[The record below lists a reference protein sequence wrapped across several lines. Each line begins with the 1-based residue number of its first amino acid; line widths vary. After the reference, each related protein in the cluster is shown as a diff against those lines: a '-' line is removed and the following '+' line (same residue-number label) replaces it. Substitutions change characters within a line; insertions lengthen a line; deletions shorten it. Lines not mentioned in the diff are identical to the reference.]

1 MRLAGH
7 LKMTLEAVLTT
18 MSSREFGFWLAY
30 HRYYEPIGGE
40 WEQTGLVV
48 SASLAPYC
56 PRGSTPKP
64 RDFIPISKAP
74 QHQIQMLEELA
85 KIKAAVEE
93 SRRSK

>member
-7 LKMTLEAVLTT
+7 LKMKLEDILTN
-18 MSSREFGFWLAY
+18 MSSREFGFWIAY

-40 WEQTGLVV
+40 WERTGLVV

-64 RDFIPISKAP
+64 KDFIPTLKPP
-74 QHQIQMLEELA
+74 QHPLQMFEELQ

-93 SRRSK
+93 GK

>member
-7 LKMTLEAVLTT
+7 LKMKLEDILTT
-18 MSSREFGFWLAY
+18 MSSREFSFWLAY

-40 WEQTGLVV
+40 WERAGLVV

-64 RDFIPISKAP
+64 RDFIPTLKPP
-74 QHQIQMLEELA
+74 QHPLQMLEELQKVQSA
-85 KIKAAVEE
+85 LQEGK
-93 SRRSK
+93 